1 MIRMK
6 KIVTITIL
14 LLNAI
19 GLFAQEQAETVFRQ
33 SGKIYVVVVVMSV
46 IMLGIILFLIRL
58 DRKIKKIEDSKK

>member
-1 MIRMK
+1 
-6 KIVTITIL
+6 L